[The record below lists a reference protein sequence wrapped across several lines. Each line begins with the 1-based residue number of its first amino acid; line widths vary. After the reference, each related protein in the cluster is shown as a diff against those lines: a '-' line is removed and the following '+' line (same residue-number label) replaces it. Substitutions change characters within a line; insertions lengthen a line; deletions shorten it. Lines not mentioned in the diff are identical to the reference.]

1 MQEVWQFA
9 GSSKINEPFEIKGVE
24 VWNQGREV
32 VQGEEAHV
40 HDPVYGKTYV
50 FRVFCIPDYDQRIEF
65 SAGEFS
71 PGVWGFYIKE

>member
-1 MQEVWQFA
+1 MEEVWQFA
-9 GSSKINEPFEIKGVE
+9 GSSKLNEPFEIQGVE
-24 VWNQGREV
+24 VWKQGWEV

-50 FRVFCIPDYDQRIEF
+50 FRVFCIPDYDQRIECA
-65 SAGEFS
+65 AGEFS

>member
-9 GSSKINEPFEIKGVE
+9 GSWKINEPFEIKGVE

-50 FRVFCIPDYDQRIEF
+50 FRVFCIPDDQRIEF
-65 SAGEFS
+65 AAGEFS
-71 PGVWGFYIKE
+71 PGVRGIYIKQ